1 MKLMTSQEVAEVL
14 GISNQTLEQWRY
26 RDRGLLQAGKP
37 RAFGPAWVDVNGRC
51 RGYIEADVL
60 AWLEERRTA

>member
-1 MKLMTSQEVAEVL
+1 MKILTNQEAADRL
-14 GISNQTLEQWRY
+14 GYSKETLEQWRY

-51 RGYIEADVL
+51 RGYLEEDVR

>member
-37 RAFGPAWVDVNGRC
+37 RAFGPAWIDVNGRC
-51 RGYIEADVL
+51 LGYREADVL
-60 AWLEERRTA
+60 AWMEERRTA